1 MFQRILIPLD
11 GSRRAEDAIPVAASI
26 ARSTGGSIVLL
37 RAVTSLIDATW
48 YPSNPLAWYPPNPLD
63 RREFGPVWDPTDP
76 SGRPEQVLNT
86 DIASAK
92 EYLTEVALS
101 YELEGIET
109 SSEVL
114 PGDPAQAIFS
124 VASTLKVDLIVMS
137 SRGETGLKRWLL
149 GSVAQK
155 VARHSPIPVLV
166 LRGGAEKLDRVQRRG
181 RQAVRIL
188 VPLDESPTSEV
199 ALLPAAQL
207 SAALSTPMHGMLHL
221 ARILPLP
228 ASEDKQKEEI
238 ATAAKAFAITEA
250 KSYLHTIEQQL
261 QKGDAIKGI
270 APNLEVTTSV
280 VVDTDIAGRLIRMA
294 EHGEKKEDGS
304 IAGQCDIIAMATHG
318 RGGIGRWLVG
328 SITER
333 VLEST
338 SLPLLILRP
347 QKAKAEK
354 DRAPAEVE
362 RHSHKNEI
370 PQWVGLF

>member
-11 GSRRAEDAIPVAASI
+11 GSRRAEEAIPVAARI
-26 ARSTGGSIVLL
+26 ARSTGGTIVLL
-37 RAVTSLIDATW
+37 RAVTFLIDSTW
-48 YPSNPLAWYPPNPLD
+48 YLLNPIARVGYIPAWYPA
-63 RREFGPVWDPTDP
+63 DP
-76 SGRPEQVLNT
+76 SERPGQVIDT

-92 EYLTEVALS
+92 EYLTAVALS
-101 YELEGIET
+101 PDLEGIET

-114 PGDPAQAIFS
+114 PGDPAHTIFF
-124 VASTLKVDLIVMS
+124 VARSQNVDLIVMS

-166 LRGGAEKLDRVQRRG
+166 LREGTEKLSSVQPEG
-181 RQAVRIL
+181 KHAVRIL
-188 VPLDESPTSEV
+188 VPLDESPSAEA

-228 ASEDKQKEEI
+228 AIEDKEKEEI
-238 ATAAKAFAITEA
+238 AKDAKAFALTEA

-270 APNLEVTTSV
+270 PPNLEVTTSV

-294 EHGEKKEDGS
+294 ESGEKKEDGS
-304 IAGQCDIIAMATHG
+304 TAGQCDVIAMATHG

-338 SLPLLILRP
+338 ALPLLIIRP

-354 DRAPAEVE
+354 DHAPVEAEQ
-362 RHSHKNEI
+362 HSHKNEI
-370 PQWVGLF
+370 PGWAGLF